1 MAMKIIT
8 KSTAETQELANNI
21 AKEIIANKRPNLV
34 LLEGELG
41 GGKTTFTQGFIA
53 GLGIKQNVTSP
64 TFVIMKPYK
73 VPDSEYKVYHFDL
86 YRLSQEWEVLDL
98 GIMDLLQNPQN
109 ILLVEW
115 ASKTPKLWENLPHSK
130 IEFEVFN
137 VTVRNITINP

>member
-41 GGKTTFTQGFIA
+41 GGKTTFSQGFLA
-53 GLGIKQNVTSP
+53 GLGVDQNVTSP
-64 TFVIMKPYK
+64 TFVIMKTYIIPN
-73 VPDSEYKVYHFDL
+73 SEYKVYHLDL
-86 YRLSQEWEVLDL
+86 YRLNQEWEVLDL

-115 ASKTPKLWENLPHSK
+115 ASKTPNLWENLAHSK
-130 IEFEVFN
+130 IEFEVVN
-137 VTVRNITINP
+137 ATDRNITINP